1 MILNQ
6 LNLHDFDFEIIS
18 NVILP
23 NAGNCRP

>member
-6 LNLHDFDFEIIS
+6 LNFHDFDFEIIS

-23 NAGNCRP
+23 NTRNCRP